1 MDKEKWNLPFDR
13 RFLVIGLVLAVLI
26 AAVAVG
32 FNRNSFYDPLSQEN
46 QQGPGAPEPPPG
58 EEDGEELSLI
68 HISAIVSRYNQR
80 EKNQA
85 LKLALEKRS

>member
-46 QQGPGAPEPPPG
+46 QQRPGAPEPPPG
-58 EEDGEELSLI
+58 EEDGEEGEPPEKEPDNEEPGEL
-68 HISAIVSRYNQR
+68 
-80 EKNQA
+80 EKNS
-85 LKLALEKRS
+85 E